1 MEGGENMRLVHT
13 VAEMKKIVNDIL
25 KSGKSIGFVPTMG
38 YLHKG
43 HLSLVEAARK
53 ENDVVVVSIFVNPTQ
68 FGPNEDYN
76 RYPRDLERDLRLLEP
91 IGVDYVFNPSVEE
104 MYPAMYSTYVEE
116 VELSKYLCG
125 ASRPGHFRGVCTV
138 VTKLFN
144 IVKPTKAYFGQKDA
158 QQFRVLKRMVRDLNM
173 DVEMIEM
180 PIVREEDG
188 LAMSSRNVYLN
199 PEERKEATRL
209 YKSLLKAKELIESGE
224 RDVQKIKS
232 EMLKI
237 LDHPLLKVD
246 YVEVVDEETLRPVE
260 KIERKVIVALAV
272 FVGKARLIDNMI
284 FEV

>member
-1 MEGGENMRLVHT
+1 MRLVHT

>member
-1 MEGGENMRLVHT
+1 MRLVHT
-13 VAEMKKIVNDIL
+13 IAEMKKIVNDIL

-68 FGPNEDYN
+68 FGPNEDYS

>member
-1 MEGGENMRLVHT
+1 MRLVHT

-68 FGPNEDYN
+68 FGPNEDYS

-104 MYPAMYSTYVEE
+104 MYLAMYSTYVEE

-158 QQFRVLKRMVRDLNM
+158 QQFRVLKRMVMDLNM

-237 LDHPLLKVD
+237 LDHPLLKID